1 LKKKHKKR
9 KKKGK
14 KKKKTILGKKSK
26 KKKKKKKEK
35 KHVWKVKT
43 KFSTSSILKKTFEK
57 DNFERKT
64 RGETL

>member
-9 KKKGK
+9 KKKEKKRRRQFWGK
-14 KKKKTILGKKSK
+14 KA

>member
-1 LKKKHKKR
+1 MKKKHKKR
-9 KKKGK
+9 KKKEK
-14 KKKKTILGKKSK
+14 KEEDNFGEKKQ

-43 KFSTSSILKKTFEK
+43 KFSTTSILKKTFEK

>member
-1 LKKKHKKR
+1 MKKKHKKR
-9 KKKGK
+9 KKKEKKRRRQFWGK
-14 KKKKTILGKKSK
+14 KA